1 MDTGAS
7 QASNPQR
14 SKACQSTAQEL
25 LQLSS
30 EAGNVIA
37 YPYNVLGLVLESM
50 EAVEL
55 DQGL

>member
-1 MDTGAS
+1 MDTDAS

-50 EAVEL
+50 
-55 DQGL
+55 